1 MPGQRSGGTSRV
13 GDDPVCV
20 PGTRPVW
27 LGRGVANGR
36 DVPYGPEVPTIPD
49 YEAPETLVVDQP
61 EQLRALADDVRSAV
75 ISLLRERA
83 YSTQQ
88 LAKELGIPKGTVGH
102 HLKVLE
108 SARLIHV
115 VRTRQVRAVTE
126 KFYGRTARLFLFHA
140 EDPADARAVGTALL
154 RQAASEL
161 ERSDEGAGFGLTKA
175 SLTKADRTRLER
187 RLKRLMRDFRAAD
200 AAGGEPYALVSAI
213 YRRPDA

>member
-1 MPGQRSGGTSRV
+1 MPTV
-13 GDDPVCV
+13 
-20 PGTRPVW
+20 
-27 LGRGVANGR
+27 L
-36 DVPYGPEVPTIPD
+36 D

-61 EQLRALADDVRSAV
+61 DQLRALADDVRSAV
-75 ISLLRERA
+75 IALLRERA

-88 LAKELGIPKGTVGH
+88 LARELGIPKGTVGH

-108 SARLIHV
+108 AAGLIHV

-140 EDPADARAVGTALL
+140 EDPADSRAIGTSML

-161 ERSDEGAGFGLTKA
+161 ERSPAGTGFGLTKA
-175 SLTKADRTRLER
+175 SLRKADLDRLER
-187 RLKRLMRDFRAAD
+187 RLKKLMDDFLAAD
-200 AAGGEPYALVSAI
+200 NPDGDPYAFVSAI